1 MSNSSKALEDL
12 VTVLEWLSASK
23 TPPTRVADALERLKE
38 HTAPETQ
45 AIADDHG
52 GSYPMG
58 SSRKVE
64 GL

>member
-1 MSNSSKALEDL
+1 MNNSSKALEDL

-23 TPPTRVADALERLKE
+23 TPPTRVADALERLKNQI
-38 HTAPETQ
+38 HPAN
-45 AIADDHG
+45 IKDDHG